1 MKVASLKGLDLD
13 LNLKQH
19 EAWLVIKASVEERGA
34 QKKSLWGKKNLDLP
48 RIERGT
54 SSMQMKR
61 DNPYTTSPVAC

>member
-34 QKKSLWGKKNLDLP
+34 QKKVCGEK
-48 RIERGT
+48 RIWTCRELNAGPL
-54 SSMQMKR
+54 QCK
-61 DNPYTTSPVAC
+61 

>member
-34 QKKSLWGKKNLDLP
+34 QKKKFVGKKESGLAAN
-48 RIERGT
+48 
-54 SSMQMKR
+54 
-61 DNPYTTSPVAC
+61 

>member
-34 QKKSLWGKKNLDLP
+34 QKKFVGKKESGLAAN
-48 RIERGT
+48 
-54 SSMQMKR
+54 
-61 DNPYTTSPVAC
+61 